1 MKPIISITA
10 LLAILALA
18 IIGVLYIFE
27 MISVDYATSTLIK
40 VEAAIIL
47 LAGMLGSRCIVGQLK
62 KIKSFS
68 QSARST

>member
-1 MKPIISITA
+1 MKPIITITV

-47 LAGMLGSRCIVGQLK
+47 LGGCSALVALLTSSK
-62 KIKSFS
+62 K
-68 QSARST
+68 

>member
-1 MKPIISITA
+1 MKPIITITA

-18 IIGVLYIFE
+18 IVGVLYIFE

-47 LAGMLGSRCIVGQLK
+47 LGGCSAVVALLTSSK
-62 KIKSFS
+62 K
-68 QSARST
+68 

>member
-1 MKPIISITA
+1 MKPIITITA

-27 MISVDYATSTLIK
+27 MISADYATFTLIK

-47 LAGMLGSRCIVGQLK
+47 LGGCSAVVALLTSSK
-62 KIKSFS
+62 K
-68 QSARST
+68 

>member
-1 MKPIISITA
+1 MKPIITITA

-27 MISVDYATSTLIK
+27 MISVEYATDTLIK

-47 LAGMLGSRCIVGQLK
+47 LGGLSALVALLTKSRK
-62 KIKSFS
+62 
-68 QSARST
+68 

>member
-47 LAGMLGSRCIVGQLK
+47 LGGC
-62 KIKSFS
+62 
-68 QSARST
+68 SALVALLTRSGK

>member
-1 MKPIISITA
+1 MKPIITITV

-27 MISVDYATSTLIK
+27 MISVDYATDTLIK

-47 LAGMLGSRCIVGQLK
+47 LGGLSALVALLT
-62 KIKSFS
+62 KSNK
-68 QSARST
+68 

>member
-1 MKPIISITA
+1 MKPIISITV

-27 MISVDYATSTLIK
+27 MISVGYATSTLIK

-47 LAGMLGSRCIVGQLK
+47 LGGC
-62 KIKSFS
+62 
-68 QSARST
+68 SALVALLTRSEK